1 VCVCG
6 GWGLKLKIITCSQ
19 EWGLWNLW
27 KFNQVSS
34 IIWSDWITIENC
46 MTYMYNSEFSLWPVP
61 KLRRARNSQPTWNGA
76 YTGFTGMNWPFV
88 VPFRLVLDFAYPFFS
103 VFFIISVEVEVP
115 VDWFAYSA
123 HFLCVKARNN
133 KTHTPWLK
141 VLYNNHSICI
151 WVCTHMTGI
160 RRCGPNCSL

>member
-103 VFFIISVEVEVP
+103 VFFIISVGVEVP

-133 KTHTPWLK
+133 KTHTPRLK